1 MIWRLILKAV
11 GAPLQNYKRMRFILC
26 MIVLYGVCFYG
37 EWIRGRWMKSVRR
50 PGIHDG
56 GGRDADGQ
64 NNFKDIEVLLQSVGF
79 GG

>member
-1 MIWRLILKAV
+1 
-11 GAPLQNYKRMRFILC
+11 
-26 MIVLYGVCFYG
+26 
-37 EWIRGRWMKSVRR
+37 MKSVRR